1 MGLELYILG
10 VRKLKKEE
18 AIELTGKKIAEMES
32 SKYFREFFPNA
43 PHDSWYVVHK
53 TKSSDRKFARMYT
66 PVTDVYGNTVYV
78 FWEEILGYYWHK
90 NPYDRS
96 EIDRFM
102 DNLDEPVDWD
112 EGYHVVDPIEVSGF
126 INRRPQI
133 SDTTQ
138 EIFAVLYG

>member
-18 AIELTGKKIAEMES
+18 AIELTGKRIAEMES
-32 SKYFREFFPNA
+32 SKYFREFFPKA
-43 PHDSWYVVHK
+43 PHDSWYRVHEK
-53 TKSSDRKFARMYT
+53 KSHDKKLARMYT
-66 PVTDVYGNTVYV
+66 PVTDAYGNTVYV

-90 NPYDRS
+90 NPDDRS
-96 EIDRFM
+96 QIDRFM

-112 EGYHVVDPIEVSGF
+112 EGYHVVDPIDVGGY
-126 INRRPQI
+126 IDRQPQI
-133 SDTTQ
+133 RDGNQ